1 MELAVLQGD
10 DVAGMSHVFVVTIT
24 STVPRSTQISS
35 VSFSCMW

>member
-10 DVAGMSHVFVVTIT
+10 DVAGMSHVFVTIT

>member
-10 DVAGMSHVFVVTIT
+10 DVAGMMALTIT